1 MLRESAKVQLR
12 RFHWPEI
19 ASFVRHLSPLEAAEM
34 RSKVAELAP
43 TGFQIWGIPSGAAQ
57 VLKDMETGDYLM
69 LLESTDFRYVG
80 QVIHRVSE
88 NCWDLSDHIWGE
100 PVSGRGDRC
109 RRPRQHL
116 ATGGAAAVRCGADP
130 LPASHDGRVG
140 PRRHGQA
147 DRGSAQRAR
156 RLAGDGR

>member
-57 VLKDMETGDYLM
+57 VLKDMGTGDYLM

-80 QVIHRVSE
+80 QVIHRITE

-100 PVSGRGDRC
+100 QRFPIVILLQGQLVTYGWDRFVESFGFASNYHMRGNTMA
-109 RRPRQHL
+109 L
-116 ATGGAAAVRCGADP
+116 AHERVT
-130 LPASHDGRVG
+130 AS
-140 PRRHGQA
+140 PFE
-147 DRGSAQRAR
+147 
-156 RLAGDGR
+156 

>member
-57 VLKDMETGDYLM
+57 VLKDMENRRLPDATREHRLSLRWPSYSSSKRK
-69 LLESTDFRYVG
+69 LLG
-80 QVIHRVSE
+80 
-88 NCWDLSDHIWGE
+88 
-100 PVSGRGDRC
+100 P
-109 RRPRQHL
+109 
-116 ATGGAAAVRCGADP
+116 
-130 LPASHDGRVG
+130 VG
-140 PRRHGQA
+140 PHLG
-147 DRGSAQRAR
+147 
-156 RLAGDGR
+156 